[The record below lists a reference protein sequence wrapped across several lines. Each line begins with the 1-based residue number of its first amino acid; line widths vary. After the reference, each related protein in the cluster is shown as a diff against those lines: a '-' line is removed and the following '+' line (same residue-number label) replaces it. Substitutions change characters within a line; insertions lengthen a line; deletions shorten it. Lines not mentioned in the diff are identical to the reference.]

1 MGFMRGSAE
10 PQQSKSRLPRHDKDH
25 AKCDGGSPFQ
35 RRLGALFPVEAVLAV
50 TKGQTGS
57 RTDARYAHPWFGSL
71 DETAWHALAA
81 FHLRLHRR

>member
-1 MGFMRGSAE
+1 MR
-10 PQQSKSRLPRHDKDH
+10 R
-25 AKCDGGSPFQ
+25 GSPFQ

-57 RTDARYAHPWFGSL
+57 RTDARYAHPWFGPL

-81 FHLRLHRR
+81 FHLRLHRRQIERILEGLLAGRS